1 MQQKQKHELED
12 KPGNF
17 KQLLEKLK
25 TKLKKTHKKLENF
38 GGVVVQKKSMGTD
51 GPWISDLRPTI
62 IFNRKISCNFME
74 FYEQ

>member
-17 KQLLEKLK
+17 KQVLEKLK

-38 GGVVVQKKSMGTD
+38 GGVVVQK
-51 GPWISDLRPTI
+51 
-62 IFNRKISCNFME
+62 N
-74 FYEQ
+74 